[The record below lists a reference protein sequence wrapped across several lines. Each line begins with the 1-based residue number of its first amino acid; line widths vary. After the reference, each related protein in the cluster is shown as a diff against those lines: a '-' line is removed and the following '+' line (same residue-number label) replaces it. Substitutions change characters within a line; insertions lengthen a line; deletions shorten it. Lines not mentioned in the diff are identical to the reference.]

1 MSVHAPNVAPAP
13 PATDRSRGGVYLW
26 AGVAACLLGIAL
38 VFVQFSLKIVA
49 VPWYT
54 PILATLGVVLLL
66 VALVQRW
73 SRLRFVALLLVA
85 ALAGLEWYGLL
96 VLVNLKL
103 PPYEG
108 PAQPGTQFPAFTS
121 TYADGR
127 QFSDADCRDGSR
139 RVMTFFRGRW

>member
-13 PATDRSRGGVYLW
+13 PATDRSRGRVYFW

-38 VFVQFSLKIVA
+38 AVAQFNLKILG

-54 PILATLGVVLLL
+54 PALATLGVLLLL

-73 SRLRFVALLLVA
+73 TILRVVALLLFG
-85 ALAGLEWYGLL
+85 ALAGFEWYALG
-96 VLVNLKL
+96 VLLKL
-103 PPYEG
+103 PAYEG
-108 PAQPGTQFPAFTS
+108 PAQPGTQFPAFAS

-127 QFSDADCRDGSR
+127 PFTDANCRDGSR